1 VTSGEIIRSIFF
13 AGDQLF
19 GVEQL
24 SVGTGSD
31 LVDYRRLEIQ
41 EDTSWHVVA
50 GTSLR
55 EESVDSIIHPTDGL
69 VRWHFAVWLDTVL

>member
-1 VTSGEIIRSIFF
+1 M
-13 AGDQLF
+13 
-19 GVEQL
+19 EQF

-41 EDTSWHVVA
+41 EDTSWHMLA

-55 EESVDSIIHPTDGL
+55 EESVYSIIHATDGL
-69 VRWHFAVWLDTVL
+69 VRWHFAFWLNTVL

>member
-41 EDTSWHVVA
+41 EDTSWHVLA
-50 GTSLR
+50 SSSLR
-55 EESVDSIIHPTDGL
+55 E
-69 VRWHFAVWLDTVL
+69 

>member
-1 VTSGEIIRSIFF
+1 M
-13 AGDQLF
+13 
-19 GVEQL
+19 EQF

-41 EDTSWHVVA
+41 EDTSWHMLA

-55 EESVDSIIHPTDGL
+55 EESVYSIIHATDGL
-69 VRWHFAVWLDTVL
+69 VRWHFVFLLNTVL